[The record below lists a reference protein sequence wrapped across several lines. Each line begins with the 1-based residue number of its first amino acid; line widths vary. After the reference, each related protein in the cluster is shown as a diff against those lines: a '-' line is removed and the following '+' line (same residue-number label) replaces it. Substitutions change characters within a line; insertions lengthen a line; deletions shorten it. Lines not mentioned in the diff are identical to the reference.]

1 MKIKIWILILF
12 PFLLLV
18 SCNNDIEIN
27 ESDLLIGNWINPVVN
42 DTIYIFERSLKLQE
56 DAYGLTFDVSC
67 KFTERTISG
76 WCATPPVSYTDN
88 EGEWSRNDSIISV
101 STIYWGGL
109 VDYKWKVISVD
120 KSILKIYKISQTYR
134 TE

>member
-1 MKIKIWILILF
+1 MKIKILILILF

-120 KSILKIYKISQTYR
+120 KSILKIYKISQTYS

>member
-1 MKIKIWILILF
+1 MRIKIWILILF

>member
-1 MKIKIWILILF
+1 MKIIIWILSLF
-12 PFLLLV
+12 SFLLLV

-27 ESDLLIGNWINPVVN
+27 ESDLLIGNWINPVTN
-42 DTIYIFERSLKLQE
+42 DTIYTFERSLKLQE
-56 DAYGLTFDVSC
+56 DAYGLTFDASG

-76 WCATPPVSYTDN
+76 WCATPPVSYIDN